1 MRVKYSFES
10 ILILLNFLSNAM
22 EGAKIFTY
30 TSNSLFT
37 HCFEVDWCFS
47 NAEVC
52 QAHCNEWEID
62 RSLLTIREH
71 LGEGAFGLVMRAD
84 AVGLPD
90 MPSTCSVAVKM
101 QKGRI
106 YQFRAVCVSF

>member
-1 MRVKYSFES
+1 M
-10 ILILLNFLSNAM
+10 
-22 EGAKIFTY
+22 
-30 TSNSLFT
+30 
-37 HCFEVDWCFS
+37 
-47 NAEVC
+47 
-52 QAHCNEWEID
+52 
-62 RSLLTIREH
+62 LTIREH

-106 YQFRAVCVSF
+106 YQ